1 MKNSPQA
8 RYKAAHVITRCV
20 DFYPGDADI
29 LALSR
34 DINFAQFVKTKL
46 REEKETRDHGKAD
59 LPDQERGAR

>member
-1 MKNSPQA
+1 MKDSPQA
-8 RYKAAHVITRCV
+8 RYKSTHVTTRCV

-46 REEKETRDHGKAD
+46 REEKEKRDHDKID
-59 LPDQERGAR
+59 LPDQERGAG